1 MKMNIGICGLGLIGG
16 SLAKA
21 IKKNTNNKVFGYDAS
36 EKIYLEAKMFKAV
49 DDKLTTE
56 KIKICDIVFVAVY
69 PQATI
74 EYIKENQKHFK
85 EDALVV
91 DCSGIKRNVCEE
103 CFPIAKG
110 NNFTFIGG
118 HPMAGTQYSG
128 FKYAR
133 DNLYNNA
140 TMLLVPPNDIIIE
153 KLEALQGLLKQ
164 IGFAKIQ
171 ITNAQMH
178 DKVIAFTSQLPHVIS
193 NSYIKSPQAEIHRGY
208 SAGSYRDLSRVAQLN
223 AEMWTDLFLH
233 NADNLIFEIDTL
245 IENLQQYSDALKKN
259 DAVKLITLLNE
270 GNNRKHNIDKGNIKK

>member
-85 EDALVV
+85 KDALVV

-103 CFPIAKG
+103 CFPIAKE
-110 NNFTFIGG
+110 NSFTFIGG

>member
-21 IKKNTNNKVFGYDAS
+21 IKKNTNNKVYGYDIS
-36 EKIYLEAKMFKAV
+36 EKVYLEAKMFEAV
-49 DDKLTTE
+49 DDKLNSE
-56 KIKICDIVFVAVY
+56 NLKNCDIVLVAVY

-74 EYIKENQKHFK
+74 EYIKENCKNFK
-85 EDALVV
+85 KDALVV
-91 DCSGIKRNVCEE
+91 DCSGIKRGICEE
-103 CFPIAKG
+103 CFPIAKE
-110 NNFTFIGG
+110 NDFTFIGG

-140 TMLLVPPNDIIIE
+140 TMLLVPPSDIMIE
-153 KLEALQGLLKQ
+153 KLEALQQLLKE

-171 ITNAQMH
+171 ITNSETH
-178 DKVIAFTSQLPHVIS
+178 DKAIAFTSQLPHIIS

-223 AEMWTDLFLH
+223 AEMWTDLFFK
-233 NADNLIFEIDTL
+233 NSDNLIFEIDTL
-245 IENLQQYSDALKKN
+245 IENLKQYSDALKEN
-259 DAVKLITLLNE
+259 DTVKLITLLQE
-270 GNNRKHNIDKGNIKK
+270 GSDRKKNIDKIR